1 MTFDENVLSYIG
13 GIRNNDLNN
22 ILETND
28 SNDELQTTRRSSY
41 YDLDNFDKLTR
52 KTNKCFSIL
61 STNIQSLNSKF
72 SELEAFVDD
81 LSKTNFK
88 FSVICL
94 QETWL
99 TDNDDLCLFSL
110 PGYDCISQGKHCSGK
125 GGLVIYVD
133 NTYISKVKL
142 NINMHE
148 SWEGLIVRITG
159 GGLTKTVTL
168 GNIYRPPRSRN
179 DDLNSFINEFGYI
192 ISSLEN
198 NNSHLI
204 FAGDFNIN
212 LLKLNEN
219 DTYSNFFDTL
229 ISHSLYPLITLPTR
243 FTRTNGTLID
253 NFFCKLCKSVLESTA
268 GILTKR
274 FSDHQPYFMMLNTN
288 QKTNPP
294 PKFIKKYNT
303 SDEAMLN
310 VRHEIQSEELFNKLD
325 KSCTADINLNYEML
339 NDEILRAKHK
349 HMRCKL
355 VKFNKYKHK
364 KSTWITQ
371 GLLKSIRYRD
381 KLYKKL
387 RLSNPNTLH
396 YDTLKFNLK
405 TYNLILSKSII
416 SAKQTYYE
424 SRFNRIGNDIRRT
437 WKTINEIL
445 TKNQTKNKFPT
456 VFNDDGSMIA
466 DRVNIANK
474 FNVFFTNIGEKIAKG
489 INYDGNKNY
498 DNYLNKEIHSSFTLM
513 NIDEAAIN
521 KIINNLPP
529 KSSSGCD
536 GISSKLLKVIAPVI
550 IKPLTLLINQ
560 VLNTGTF
567 PDKLKI
573 AKVIPIFK
581 KGDPSLFENYRPISL
596 LPAISKVLEKIIAL
610 QLSSYFETNKLL
622 FDNQYGF
629 RPKHS
634 TEHAALELIDRI
646 INKMDTN
653 EIPLNI
659 FLDLSKAFDTI
670 DHTIL
675 LNKLKYYGLKGP
687 TLNLFQSYL
696 TNRRQYTEIED
707 TTSTILPIQVG
718 VPQGSILG
726 PILFIIY
733 VNDLPQCSNKFDF
746 IMYADDTTLSSTIG
760 SFSDI
765 NSNTN
770 ADSLINAE
778 ICKVIEWLKL
788 NKLSLNKTKSKYMTF
803 HMPKKE
809 IPHLALTIDG
819 VNIEKV
825 EEFNF
830 LGLTIDTNL
839 KWKKHTDK
847 ISNKCSKIT
856 GVLNRLKLLFPQ
868 EIKCLLYNSLIVP
881 HINYCITAWGFHRN
895 RITII
900 QKKAIRIITA
910 SSYISHTEPLFK
922 QLNLLKVEDILTLH
936 ELKFY
941 FKYNQ
946 GILPKYLQNWNFIPN
961 SKIHNHNTRKITTLH
976 TLKTKHEFAKK
987 TLKYNLPYTI
997 NNTPHIVKDKVNTHS
1012 FQGFSLY
1019 VKQYLIRKYNTNCI
1033 SLNCYICEQNA

>member
-1 MTFDENVLSYIG
+1 M
-13 GIRNNDLNN
+13 
-22 ILETND
+22 
-28 SNDELQTTRRSSY
+28 
-41 YDLDNFDKLTR
+41 
-52 KTNKCFSIL
+52 
-61 STNIQSLNSKF
+61 
-72 SELEAFVDD
+72 
-81 LSKTNFK
+81 
-88 FSVICL
+88 
-94 QETWL
+94 
-99 TDNDDLCLFSL
+99 
-110 PGYDCISQGKHCSGK
+110 
-125 GGLVIYVD
+125 
-133 NTYISKVKL
+133 
-142 NINMHE
+142 
-148 SWEGLIVRITG
+148 
-159 GGLTKTVTL
+159 
-168 GNIYRPPRSRN
+168 
-179 DDLNSFINEFGYI
+179 
-192 ISSLEN
+192 
-198 NNSHLI
+198 
-204 FAGDFNIN
+204 
-212 LLKLNEN
+212 
-219 DTYSNFFDTL
+219 
-229 ISHSLYPLITLPTR
+229 
-243 FTRTNGTLID
+243 
-253 NFFCKLCKSVLESTA
+253 
-268 GILTKR
+268 
-274 FSDHQPYFMMLNTN
+274 
-288 QKTNPP
+288 
-294 PKFIKKYNT
+294 
-303 SDEAMLN
+303 
-310 VRHEIQSEELFNKLD
+310 
-325 KSCTADINLNYEML
+325 
-339 NDEILRAKHK
+339 
-349 HMRCKL
+349 
-355 VKFNKYKHK
+355 
-364 KSTWITQ
+364 
-371 GLLKSIRYRD
+371 
-381 KLYKKL
+381 
-387 RLSNPNTLH
+387 
-396 YDTLKFNLK
+396 
-405 TYNLILSKSII
+405 
-416 SAKQTYYE
+416 
-424 SRFNRIGNDIRRT
+424 
-437 WKTINEIL
+437 
-445 TKNQTKNKFPT
+445 
-456 VFNDDGSMIA
+456 
-466 DRVNIANK
+466 
-474 FNVFFTNIGEKIAKG
+474 
-489 INYDGNKNY
+489 
-498 DNYLNKEIHSSFTLM
+498 
-513 NIDEAAIN
+513 
-521 KIINNLPP
+521 
-529 KSSSGCD
+529 
-536 GISSKLLKVIAPVI
+536 KVIAPAI

-610 QLSSYFETNKLL
+610 QLSSYFEKNKLL

-696 TNRRQYTEIED
+696 SNRKQYTEIED

-733 VNDLPQCSNKFDF
+733 VNDLPQCTNKFDF
-746 IMYADDTTLSSTIG
+746 IMYADDTTLSSTID

-765 NSNTN
+765 TSNTN

-778 ICKVIEWLKL
+778 ICKVIEWLKI

-809 IPHLALTIDG
+809 IQHLALKIDG

-830 LGLTIDTNL
+830 LGLTMDTNL

-922 QLNLLKVEDILTLH
+922 QLNLLKVEDILTLQ

-961 SKIHNHNTRKITTLH
+961 SKIHNHNTRNITTLH
-976 TLKTKHEFAKK
+976 TFKTKHEFAKK

-1012 FQGFSLY
+1012 IQGFSLY

-1033 SLNCYICEQNA
+1033 SRNCYICEQNA

>member
-1 MTFDENVLSYIG
+1 M
-13 GIRNNDLNN
+13 
-22 ILETND
+22 
-28 SNDELQTTRRSSY
+28 
-41 YDLDNFDKLTR
+41 
-52 KTNKCFSIL
+52 
-61 STNIQSLNSKF
+61 
-72 SELEAFVDD
+72 
-81 LSKTNFK
+81 
-88 FSVICL
+88 
-94 QETWL
+94 
-99 TDNDDLCLFSL
+99 
-110 PGYDCISQGKHCSGK
+110 
-125 GGLVIYVD
+125 
-133 NTYISKVKL
+133 
-142 NINMHE
+142 
-148 SWEGLIVRITG
+148 
-159 GGLTKTVTL
+159 
-168 GNIYRPPRSRN
+168 
-179 DDLNSFINEFGYI
+179 
-192 ISSLEN
+192 
-198 NNSHLI
+198 
-204 FAGDFNIN
+204 
-212 LLKLNEN
+212 
-219 DTYSNFFDTL
+219 
-229 ISHSLYPLITLPTR
+229 
-243 FTRTNGTLID
+243 
-253 NFFCKLCKSVLESTA
+253 
-268 GILTKR
+268 
-274 FSDHQPYFMMLNTN
+274 
-288 QKTNPP
+288 
-294 PKFIKKYNT
+294 
-303 SDEAMLN
+303 
-310 VRHEIQSEELFNKLD
+310 
-325 KSCTADINLNYEML
+325 
-339 NDEILRAKHK
+339 
-349 HMRCKL
+349 
-355 VKFNKYKHK
+355 
-364 KSTWITQ
+364 
-371 GLLKSIRYRD
+371 
-381 KLYKKL
+381 
-387 RLSNPNTLH
+387 
-396 YDTLKFNLK
+396 
-405 TYNLILSKSII
+405 
-416 SAKQTYYE
+416 YYE

-456 VFNDDGSMIA
+456 VFNDNGSMIT
-466 DRVNIANK
+466 DKVNIANK

-489 INYDGNKNY
+489 INYDGNKTY
-498 DNYLNKEIHSSFTLM
+498 GHYLNKDIHSSFTFM
-513 NIDEAAIN
+513 NIDEDAIN
-521 KIINNLPP
+521 KIIYNLPP

-536 GISSKLLKVIAPVI
+536 GISTKLLKVIAPVI

-581 KGDPSLFENYRPISL
+581 KGDPSLFENYRTISL
-596 LPAISKVLEKIIAL
+596 LPAISKVVEKIIAL
-610 QLSSYFETNKLL
+610 QLSSYFEKNKLL
-622 FDNQYGF
+622 IDNQYGF

-646 INKMDTN
+646 TNKMDTN

-670 DHTIL
+670 DHSIQ
-675 LNKLKYYGLKGP
+675 KLKYYGLKGS
-687 TLNLFQSYL
+687 TLNVFQSYL
-696 TNRRQYTEIED
+696 SNRKQYTEIED

-746 IMYADDTTLSSTIG
+746 IMYADDTTLSSTID
-760 SFSDI
+760 SFCDI
-765 NSNTN
+765 NSNAS

-778 ICKVIEWLKL
+778 IDKVIEWLKI
-788 NKLSLNKTKSKYMTF
+788 NKLSLNKNKSKYMTF
-803 HMPKKE
+803 HMPKKQ
-809 IPHLALTIDG
+809 IQHLTLKIDG
-819 VNIEKV
+819 INIEKV

-830 LGLTIDTNL
+830 LGLTMDTNL

-922 QLNLLKVEDILTLH
+922 QLNLLKVEDILTLQ

-976 TLKTKHEFAKK
+976 TFKTKHEFAKK
-987 TLKYNLPYTI
+987 PLKYNLPYTI

-1033 SLNCYICEQNA
+1033 SRNCYICEQNA

>member
-1 MTFDENVLSYIG
+1 MHIQ
-13 GIRNNDLNN
+13 
-22 ILETND
+22 
-28 SNDELQTTRRSSY
+28 EL
-41 YDLDNFDKLTR
+41 
-52 KTNKCFSIL
+52 I
-61 STNIQSLNSKF
+61 
-72 SELEAFVDD
+72 
-81 LSKTNFK
+81 
-88 FSVICL
+88 
-94 QETWL
+94 
-99 TDNDDLCLFSL
+99 
-110 PGYDCISQGKHCSGK
+110 
-125 GGLVIYVD
+125 
-133 NTYISKVKL
+133 
-142 NINMHE
+142 
-148 SWEGLIVRITG
+148 
-159 GGLTKTVTL
+159 
-168 GNIYRPPRSRN
+168 
-179 DDLNSFINEFGYI
+179 
-192 ISSLEN
+192 
-198 NNSHLI
+198 
-204 FAGDFNIN
+204 
-212 LLKLNEN
+212 
-219 DTYSNFFDTL
+219 
-229 ISHSLYPLITLPTR
+229 
-243 FTRTNGTLID
+243 
-253 NFFCKLCKSVLESTA
+253 
-268 GILTKR
+268 
-274 FSDHQPYFMMLNTN
+274 
-288 QKTNPP
+288 
-294 PKFIKKYNT
+294 
-303 SDEAMLN
+303 
-310 VRHEIQSEELFNKLD
+310 
-325 KSCTADINLNYEML
+325 
-339 NDEILRAKHK
+339 
-349 HMRCKL
+349 
-355 VKFNKYKHK
+355 
-364 KSTWITQ
+364 
-371 GLLKSIRYRD
+371 LLKSIRYRN
-381 KLYKKL
+381 KLYKQL
-387 RLSNPNTLH
+387 RLSNPNSLH

-405 TYNLILSKSII
+405 TYNL
-416 SAKQTYYE
+416 AKQIYYE

-437 WKTINEIL
+437 WKTKNEIL
-445 TKNQTKNKFPT
+445 TKNQTKNKFPK

-466 DRVNIANK
+466 DRENIANK

-498 DNYLNKEIHSSFTLM
+498 SHYLNKEIHSSFTLM
-513 NIDEAAIN
+513 HIDEAAIN
-521 KIINNLPP
+521 KIIYNLPP

-536 GISSKLLKVIAPVI
+536 GISSKLLKVIAPAI

-610 QLSSYFETNKLL
+610 QLSSYFEKNKLL

-646 INKMDTN
+646 INKLDTN

-696 TNRRQYTEIED
+696 SNRKQYTEIED

-733 VNDLPQCSNKFDF
+733 VNDSPQCTNKFDF
-746 IMYADDTTLSSTIG
+746 IMYADDTTLSSTID

-765 NSNTN
+765 TSNTN
-770 ADSLINAE
+770 ADRLINAE
-778 ICKVIEWLKL
+778 ICKVIEWLKI

-809 IPHLALTIDG
+809 IQHLALKIDG

-830 LGLTIDTNL
+830 LGLTMDTNL

-922 QLNLLKVEDILTLH
+922 QLNLLKVEDILTLQ

-961 SKIHNHNTRKITTLH
+961 SKIHNHNTRNITTLH
-976 TLKTKHEFAKK
+976 TFKTKHEFAKK
-987 TLKYNLPYTI
+987 PLKYNLPYTI

-1012 FQGFSLY
+1012 IQGFSLY

-1033 SLNCYICEQNA
+1033 SLWAAVFTFNPYLLISIIELLISIIHLLISIIHLLISIIHLLISIIHLLISIIHLLISINRTDVAIFIDINK

>member
-1 MTFDENVLSYIG
+1 MVI
-13 GIRNNDLNN
+13 I
-22 ILETND
+22 
-28 SNDELQTTRRSSY
+28 
-41 YDLDNFDKLTR
+41 KL
-52 KTNKCFSIL
+52 
-61 STNIQSLNSKF
+61 
-72 SELEAFVDD
+72 
-81 LSKTNFK
+81 
-88 FSVICL
+88 
-94 QETWL
+94 
-99 TDNDDLCLFSL
+99 
-110 PGYDCISQGKHCSGK
+110 G
-125 GGLVIYVD
+125 
-133 NTYISKVKL
+133 
-142 NINMHE
+142 
-148 SWEGLIVRITG
+148 
-159 GGLTKTVTL
+159 
-168 GNIYRPPRSRN
+168 
-179 DDLNSFINEFGYI
+179 
-192 ISSLEN
+192 
-198 NNSHLI
+198 
-204 FAGDFNIN
+204 
-212 LLKLNEN
+212 
-219 DTYSNFFDTL
+219 
-229 ISHSLYPLITLPTR
+229 
-243 FTRTNGTLID
+243 
-253 NFFCKLCKSVLESTA
+253 
-268 GILTKR
+268 
-274 FSDHQPYFMMLNTN
+274 
-288 QKTNPP
+288 
-294 PKFIKKYNT
+294 
-303 SDEAMLN
+303 
-310 VRHEIQSEELFNKLD
+310 
-325 KSCTADINLNYEML
+325 KSCTADINLNYEMI
-339 NDEILRAKHK
+339 NDEILRAKNK
-349 HMRCKL
+349 HMPCKL

-364 KSTWITQ
+364 KSAWITL

-381 KLYKKL
+381 KLYKQL
-387 RLSNPNTLH
+387 RLSNPNSLH
-396 YDTLKFNLK
+396 YDTLKLNLK
-405 TYNLILSKSII
+405 TYNLFLRKSII
-416 SAKQTYYE
+416 SAKQMYYE

-456 VFNDDGSMIA
+456 VFNDNGSMIT
-466 DRVNIANK
+466 DKVNIANK

-498 DNYLNKEIHSSFTLM
+498 GHYLNKDIHSSFTFM
-513 NIDEAAIN
+513 NIDEDAIN
-521 KIINNLPP
+521 KIIYNLPP

-536 GISSKLLKVIAPVI
+536 GISTKLLKVIAPVI

-560 VLNTGTF
+560 VLNMGTF

-610 QLSSYFETNKLL
+610 QLSSYFEKNKLL

-646 INKMDTN
+646 TNKMDTN
-653 EIPLNI
+653 EIHLNI

-670 DHTIL
+670 DHSIL

-696 TNRRQYTEIED
+696 SNRKQYTEIED

-746 IMYADDTTLSSTIG
+746 IMYADDTTLSSTID

-765 NSNTN
+765 NSNAS

-778 ICKVIEWLKL
+778 IGKVIEWLKI
-788 NKLSLNKTKSKYMTF
+788 NKLSLNKNKCKYMTF
-803 HMPKKE
+803 HMPKKQ
-809 IPHLALTIDG
+809 IQHLTLKIDG
-819 VNIEKV
+819 INIEKV

-830 LGLTIDTNL
+830 LGLTMDTNL

-856 GVLNRLKLLFPQ
+856 GVLDRLKLLFPQ

-922 QLNLLKVEDILTLH
+922 QLNLLKVEDILTLQ

-946 GILPKYLQNWNFIPN
+946 GILPKYSQNWNFIPN

-976 TLKTKHEFAKK
+976 TFKTKHEFAKK
-987 TLKYNLPYTI
+987 NHLNITCP
-997 NNTPHIVKDKVNTHS
+997 
-1012 FQGFSLY
+1012 
-1019 VKQYLIRKYNTNCI
+1019 IR
-1033 SLNCYICEQNA
+1033 

>member
-1 MTFDENVLSYIG
+1 
-13 GIRNNDLNN
+13 
-22 ILETND
+22 
-28 SNDELQTTRRSSY
+28 
-41 YDLDNFDKLTR
+41 
-52 KTNKCFSIL
+52 
-61 STNIQSLNSKF
+61 
-72 SELEAFVDD
+72 
-81 LSKTNFK
+81 
-88 FSVICL
+88 
-94 QETWL
+94 
-99 TDNDDLCLFSL
+99 
-110 PGYDCISQGKHCSGK
+110 
-125 GGLVIYVD
+125 
-133 NTYISKVKL
+133 
-142 NINMHE
+142 
-148 SWEGLIVRITG
+148 
-159 GGLTKTVTL
+159 
-168 GNIYRPPRSRN
+168 
-179 DDLNSFINEFGYI
+179 
-192 ISSLEN
+192 
-198 NNSHLI
+198 
-204 FAGDFNIN
+204 
-212 LLKLNEN
+212 
-219 DTYSNFFDTL
+219 
-229 ISHSLYPLITLPTR
+229 
-243 FTRTNGTLID
+243 
-253 NFFCKLCKSVLESTA
+253 
-268 GILTKR
+268 
-274 FSDHQPYFMMLNTN
+274 
-288 QKTNPP
+288 
-294 PKFIKKYNT
+294 
-303 SDEAMLN
+303 MLN
-310 VRHEIQSEELFNKLD
+310 VRHEIQSEELYSKLG
-325 KSCTADINLNYEML
+325 KSCTADINLNYEMI
-339 NDEILRAKHK
+339 NDEILRAKNK
-349 HMRCKL
+349 HMPCKL

-364 KSTWITQ
+364 KSTWITL
-371 GLLKSIRYRD
+371 GLLKSIIYRD
-381 KLYKKL
+381 KLYKQL
-387 RLSNPNTLH
+387 RLSNPNSLH
-396 YDTLKFNLK
+396 YDTLTLNLK
-405 TYNLILSKSII
+405 TYNLILRKSII
-416 SAKQTYYE
+416 SAKQMYYE

-445 TKNQTKNKFPT
+445 TKNQTQNKFPT
-456 VFNDDGSMIA
+456 VFNGNGSMIT
-466 DRVNIANK
+466 DKVNIANK

-489 INYDGNKNY
+489 INYDGNKTY
-498 DNYLNKEIHSSFTLM
+498 GHYLNKDIHSSFTFM
-513 NIDEAAIN
+513 NIDEDAIN
-521 KIINNLPP
+521 KIIYNLPP

-536 GISSKLLKVIAPVI
+536 GISTKLLKVIAPVI

-596 LPAISKVLEKIIAL
+596 LPAISKVVEKIIAL
-610 QLSSYFETNKLL
+610 QLSSYFEKNKLL

-646 INKMDTN
+646 TNKMDTN

-670 DHTIL
+670 DHSIL
-675 LNKLKYYGLKGP
+675 LNKLKYYGLKGS

-696 TNRRQYTEIED
+696 SNRKQYTEIED

-746 IMYADDTTLSSTIG
+746 IMYADDTTLSSTID
-760 SFSDI
+760 SFCDI
-765 NSNTN
+765 NSNAS

-778 ICKVIEWLKL
+778 IDKVIEWLKI
-788 NKLSLNKTKSKYMTF
+788 NKLSLNKNKSKYMTF
-803 HMPKKE
+803 HMPKKQ
-809 IPHLALTIDG
+809 IQHLTLKIDG
-819 VNIEKV
+819 INIEKV
-825 EEFNF
+825 EEFNV
-830 LGLTIDTNL
+830 LGLTMDTNL

-922 QLNLLKVEDILTLH
+922 QLNLLKVEDILTLQ

-976 TLKTKHEFAKK
+976 TFKTKHEFAKK

-1033 SLNCYICEQNA
+1033 SRNCYICEQNA